1 MVSVAFLQ
9 PSNSVILPIKGEIT
23 RSSQYVFFTENIV
36 AIIQLSSKQNYT
48 KFRLAASKHTT
59 RYGGDFVQVLMP
71 GDNSAERPS
80 E

>member
-9 PSNSVILPIKGEIT
+9 PSNSVILPIKGVTT
-23 RSSQYVFFTENIV
+23 RSSQYVLFTENIV
-36 AIIQLSSKQNYT
+36 AIIQLYT

-71 GDNSAERPS
+71 GDNSAECS
-80 E
+80 AE

>member
-9 PSNSVILPIKGEIT
+9 SSNSVTLPIKAEIT
-23 RSSQYVFFTENIV
+23 WSSQYVLVTENTV
-36 AIIQLSSKQNYT
+36 VIIQLSSKQNYT

-71 GDNSAERPS
+71 GDNSAECSS

>member
-9 PSNSVILPIKGEIT
+9 SSNSVTLPIKAEIT
-23 RSSQYVFFTENIV
+23 WSSQYVLITENTV
-36 AIIQLSSKQNYT
+36 VIIQLSSKQNYT

-71 GDNSAERPS
+71 EDNSAECSS

>member
-36 AIIQLSSKQNYT
+36 AIIQLYT

-71 GDNSAERPS
+71 GDNSAECS
-80 E
+80 AE